1 MLRNIDDVYGNN
13 EPINSLC
20 IRSITMENETTY
32 LKVNEMDVNSKN
44 VNTTVKVLEIGEPK
58 NIISRFGD
66 RQVSEAKVAD
76 ETGCILMSLWNEQ
89 IEKVN
94 VNDVLSIIN
103 GYISV
108 VGTSMRLNIGKYGK
122 MEISD
127 ETLDEVNTSNNV
139 SDKVIER
146 PRRSRGRRYDTKG
159 SGGRGGQKSRWR

>member
-1 MLRNIDDVYGNN
+1 MYIYIYIILVLRNIDDVYGNN

-66 RQVSEAKVAD
+66 RQVSEA
-76 ETGCILMSLWNEQ
+76 
-89 IEKVN
+89 
-94 VNDVLSIIN
+94 
-103 GYISV
+103 
-108 VGTSMRLNIGKYGK
+108 
-122 MEISD
+122 
-127 ETLDEVNTSNNV
+127 NNV